1 MFEGLHISELSRAS
15 CAVGSSTPCR
25 LNTEMDLHKLKLLDD
40 HIVVLRNL
48 IGMISQELET
58 ATAERQHLMEKMGR
72 EERKETGKGSNFQ
85 FLQLRM
91 F

>member
-1 MFEGLHISELSRAS
+1 MFEGIAISDRNRAS
-15 CAVGSSTPCR
+15 CVVGSSTPCR
-25 LNTEMDLHKLKLLDD
+25 PTTEMDFAKIKLLDD

-72 EERKETGKGSNFQ
+72 EERKETGKGSN
-85 FLQLRM
+85 LQIS
-91 F
+91 